1 MSGLRFED
9 FTVAVDGRVLLA
21 MTVSV
26 PAGSTV
32 LFTGPAGTGTSAALA
47 AIVGALT
54 GEDVPGVVT
63 TGTVALDAEST
74 ETTGSTE
81 STDPE
86 TDTDPRHR
94 VGLVT
99 REHEML
105 GGLTA
110 AENVLVGVLARRRPT
125 AEDDERVVRAL
136 DALAM
141 PVAARG
147 NLVEQLS
154 GGQQQR
160 VAVARAIATGAPVL
174 ALDDPASELDDRTT
188 TVVHDA
194 LAEVAR
200 GGTVVLVAVP
210 DGAAAP
216 AADLVVRVG
225 GRGRHVSD
233 G

>member
-1 MSGLRFED
+1 VSGLRFED

-26 PAGSTV
+26 PAGATV
-32 LFTGPAGTGTSAALA
+32 LLTGPAGTGTSAALA

-63 TGTVALDAEST
+63 TGTITLDAESA
-74 ETTGSTE
+74 E
-81 STDPE
+81 STAPA

-99 REHEML
+99 REHELL

-210 DGAAAP
+210 DGGTAP

>member
-1 MSGLRFED
+1 VSGLRFQD
-9 FTVAVDGRVLLA
+9 FTVTVDGRLLVA

-32 LFTGPAGTGTSAALA
+32 LFTGPAGTGTSAVLA
-47 AIVGALT
+47 AVVGALT
-54 GEDVPGVVT
+54 GEAEPGVGTSGSVT
-63 TGTVALDAEST
+63 LDDED
-74 ETTGSTE
+74 
-81 STDPE
+81 TDG
-86 TDTDPRHR
+86 TDTADVADPRHC

-99 REHEML
+99 REHELL

-125 AEDDERVVRAL
+125 TTDDERVVRAL

-141 PVAARG
+141 PVATRG

-174 ALDDPASELDDRTT
+174 ALDDPVSELDDRTT

-233 G
+233 APPAG

>member
-1 MSGLRFED
+1 VSGIRFED
-9 FTVAVDGRVLLA
+9 FTVTVDGRPLLA
-21 MTVSV
+21 LAVSV

-32 LFTGPAGTGTSAALA
+32 LLTGPAGTGTSAALA

-54 GEDVPGVVT
+54 GTTVPGVVT
-63 TGTVALDAEST
+63 TGAVTLDPDDDTV
-74 ETTGSTE
+74 
-81 STDPE
+81 
-86 TDTDPRHR
+86 PRHR
-94 VGLVT
+94 VGLAT
-99 REHEML
+99 REHELL

-110 AENVLVGVLARRRPT
+110 AENVLVGILARRRPT
-125 AEDDERVVRAL
+125 ADDDERVVRAL

-160 VAVARAIATGAPVL
+160 VAVARAIATDAPVL

-188 TVVHDA
+188 AVVHDA
-194 LAEVAR
+194 LAEAAR
-200 GGTVVLVAVP
+200 GGAVVLVAVP
-210 DGAAAP
+210 DGAEAP

-225 GRGRHVSD
+225 ARGRHVLEAPPA

>member
-1 MSGLRFED
+1 VSGLRFDD
-9 FTVAVDGRVLLA
+9 FTVTVDGRLLVA

-32 LFTGPAGTGTSAALA
+32 LFTGPAGTGTSAVLA
-47 AIVGALT
+47 AVVGALT
-54 GEDVPGVVT
+54 GTPAPGVRTSGSVT
-63 TGTVALDAEST
+63 LQIEGAE
-74 ETTGSTE
+74 
-81 STDPE
+81 D
-86 TDTDPRHR
+86 TDTDTARAADPRHR

-99 REHEML
+99 REHELL

-125 AEDDERVVRAL
+125 VEDDERVVRAL

-141 PVAARG
+141 PVATRG

-174 ALDDPASELDDRTT
+174 ALDRRRP
-188 TVVHDA
+188 VVA

-233 G
+233 GPPAG